1 MEDGLLSEIMKSLPD
16 LIVEILKT
24 KNKFLTDSLEQLDF
38 EFINAGYRN
47 SSSIIEVINKVNEY
61 YSPFGYICKYHA
73 GKNLS
78 NEMGHWI
85 IVQNGITEVASI
97 DIDQFGCFDCGPSLE
112 KMISDILATYD
123 IKYTQL
129 LRLVGKINSSVN
141 QFWNCSVEECA
152 TYLRLKIQVKKHPEL
167 FTYAC
172 INLMTM
178 SYEEQVSEI
187 EGAMNHLFIS
197 RQWDTIRIMEV
208 KNI

>member
-1 MEDGLLSEIMKSLPD
+1 MKSLPD

-24 KNKFLTDSLEQLDF
+24 KNEFLSYSLEQLDF
-38 EFINAGYRN
+38 EFLNSGYRN
-47 SSSIIEVINKVNEY
+47 SSSIIEVINKVNEC
-61 YSPFGYICKYHA
+61 YSPLGYICKYYA
-73 GKNLS
+73 GNNLS

-85 IVQNGITEVASI
+85 IVQNGITEIASI

-172 INLMTM
+172 INLIAM